1 MSSYLTAQADR
12 ESLVLRKKILFT
24 RLLPGGRCAVS
35 VDILSE
41 VLGAAASYG
50 VQTLHANL
58 RHLRSPL
65 ICRVMNRVS
74 VAERRLSLAALV

>member
-1 MSSYLTAQADR
+1 
-12 ESLVLRKKILFT
+12 VLRNILFT
-24 RLLPGGRCAVS
+24 SLVPGARCAVS
-35 VDILSE
+35 VDILAE

-65 ICRVMNRVS
+65 ICRDHEPSFGGR
-74 VAERRLSLAALV
+74 AAGSA